1 MVSIVVRYRE
11 GDDHDF
17 KRCWHPL
24 IYKHGEMDF
33 IMIGENIPLPD
44 KGNVRTVP
52 TNLDAFNISQDTM
65 FYTTVNAIPTYE
77 TMILLQEIDG
87 KNVRIKPKWLN
98 PSTDELTVMSDY
110 KKADGGCEVIEKGTM
125 YNIREML

>member
-11 GDDHDF
+11 GDDNAF
-17 KRCWHPL
+17 RRCWHPL

-33 IMIGENIPLPD
+33 IIIGENIPLPD
-44 KGNVRTVP
+44 KNNVRTVP
-52 TNLDAFNISQDTM
+52 TNLDSFNISQDTM

-87 KNVRIKPKWLN
+87 KNVRIKPNWLN
-98 PSTDELTVMSDY
+98 PSTDELNVMSDY
-110 KKADGGCEVIEKGTM
+110 KKSDDNTEVIEKGTM